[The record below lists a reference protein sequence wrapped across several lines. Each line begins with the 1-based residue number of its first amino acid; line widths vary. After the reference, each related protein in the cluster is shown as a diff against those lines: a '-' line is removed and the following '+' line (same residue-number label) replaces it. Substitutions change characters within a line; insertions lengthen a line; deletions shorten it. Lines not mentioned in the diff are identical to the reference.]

1 MNERRRGQ
9 GEKEKEMV
17 YGMEDKED
25 ICGKKKNRAAEE
37 QMKKGRTFL
46 RTIQVKLVKSVS
58 TLLVP

>member
-1 MNERRRGQ
+1 
-9 GEKEKEMV
+9 MV

-37 QMKKGRTFL
+37 QIKKGRTFL